1 MTCIRRACANSPQ
14 MGVASVIY
22 PLRSLVRT
30 GRGGLPSTSRDIS
43 SGVKDAK
50 GGRSSKRVSPW
61 NLSVNCAGNNLVAG
75 Q

>member
-1 MTCIRRACANSPQ
+1 VTCIRRACANSPQ
-14 MGVASVIY
+14 MGVASVIH

-30 GRGGLPSTSRDIS
+30 GGGGLPSTSRVIS

-50 GGRSSKRVSPW
+50 GGRSSNRVSPL
-61 NLSVNCAGNNLVAG
+61 NYAVNCARTNLVAG